1 MLNKTKVIKSIVG
14 PVLEELGFKYLRK
27 EFGIVWIFGREVG
40 DVKQE
45 VSIQQHTQFDQEY
58 KLMFWT
64 SAEGN
69 GARGIGDVLSKY
81 ENKEYWQAETE
92 EQFREVIEFFAS
104 FIKEKGPEI
113 VEDML
118 TEKPDPFETPERKQ
132 YFKEHRKELAEKYD
146 AIYNIMSIESADD
159 KLKRIDEVLWEN
171 REAEDTPEKQEEM
184 YDLFMGLAAILCEIL
199 LVYDGA
205 KINYDTRNVEIT
217 VPGCS
222 KVNPISDVVQAWHRY
237 RIYNDK
243 SGIYVWQFCRMVP
256 YISELKKMIK
266 KKHK

>member
-14 PVLEELGFKYLRK
+14 PVLEELGFKYIRK

-69 GARGIGDVLSKY
+69 GTRSIGDVLPKY

-118 TEKPDPFETPERKQ
+118 TEKPDSFETPERKQ

-146 AIYNIMSIESADD
+146 AIYHVLSLPSAE
-159 KLKRIDEVLWEN
+159 KQLKRIDEILWEN

-184 YDLFMGLAAILCEIL
+184 FVLFLGMAAILTEIL
-199 LVYDGA
+199 CRKKGGE
-205 KINYDTRNVEIT
+205 INYDTRLVEMT
-217 VPGCS
+217 VPGDILTIY
-222 KVNPISDVVQAWHRY
+222 PIYDVIQAWYQY
-237 RIYNDK
+237 RLYNDF
-243 SGIYVWQFCRMVP
+243 SVPAVWASART
-256 YISELKKMIK
+256 LL
-266 KKHK
+266 